1 MAHEIE
7 TFDDGTAAF
16 FTARTDAWHHLGT
29 VTRDCLTAEQ
39 VMTTAR
45 LGGWNVHTVP
55 LTATDITADG
65 VTTVP
70 MTDHFATVRTHP
82 TPAKPDVLG
91 VVGAGYTVV
100 QNEEHCELLNLL
112 VDEAGAHF
120 ETAGS
125 LREGRETF
133 VTMKLPHTI
142 TLAGTNGSDDIDLYL
157 AAMSSHDGTAA
168 WRVIV
173 TPVRI
178 VCANT
183 QRIALRQA
191 KATYA
196 IRHTRSAPAKI
207 AQARQ
212 ALGIVWRYCD
222 ALRDRRPNPDQPD
235 ARPGRVPGHRRPALA
250 HRPHRPRRPR
260 AAGIRD
266 RRNTTL
272 RHLFTD
278 ADTQHTDPRH
288 PLGRAAG
295 HHRVPRP
302 PRPAKDDDVRAAR
315 VLTSH
320 ALGERKQ
327 RAYDLLAAPA
337 DRAVSVE
344 HQTCWVLVCD
354 TCRTELQDPTRR
366 GLRPALRHLDA
377 ATDHA
382 LGLGWHST
390 PTDTPTAT
398 AASPSPPA

>member
-16 FTARTDAWHHLGT
+16 FTARQDAWHRLGVT
-29 VTRDCLTAEQ
+29 TRDCLTAEQ
-39 VMTTAR
+39 VMTTAK
-45 LGGWNVHTVP
+45 LGGWNVHTAP
-55 LTATDITADG
+55 LTATDLTADG
-65 VTTVP
+65 VTTVGVP
-70 MTDHFATVRTHP
+70 DHFATVRTHP
-82 TPAKPDVLG
+82 QTGQPDVLG
-91 VVGAGYTVV
+91 VVGSGYTVV

-125 LREGRETF
+125 LRGGRETF
-133 VTMKLPHTI
+133 VTMKLPQTV
-142 TLAGTNGSDDIDLYL
+142 TLTGTNGSDDIELYL

-183 QRIALRQA
+183 QRMALRQA

-196 IRHTRSAPAKI
+196 IRHTRTAKAKI

-212 ALGIVWRYCD
+212 ALGIVWRYAEAFESEAQQLINSTLVLD
-222 ALRDRRPNPDQPD
+222 EFQAIVDKLWPTDPTDIPS
-235 ARPGRVPGHRRPALA
+235 
-250 HRPHRPRRPR
+250 PR

-272 RHLFTD
+272 RSLFSE
-278 ADTQHTDPRH
+278 ADTQHAIRGTRW
-288 PLGRAAG
+288 AG
-295 HHRVPRP
+295 LQAITEYLDHHT
-302 PRPAKDDDVRAAR
+302 PARDDDVRAAR

-327 RAYDLLAAPA
+327 RAYDLL
-337 DRAVSVE
+337 
-344 HQTCWVLVCD
+344 
-354 TCRTELQDPTRR
+354 
-366 GLRPALRHLDA
+366 
-377 ATDHA
+377 
-382 LGLGWHST
+382 
-390 PTDTPTAT
+390 TAH
-398 AASPSPPA
+398 

>member
-16 FTARTDAWHHLGT
+16 FTARTDAWHRLG
-29 VTRDCLTAEQ
+29 VTTTDCLTAEQ
-39 VMTTAR
+39 VMTTAQ
-45 LGGWNVHTVP
+45 LGGWNVHTVG
-55 LTATDITADG
+55 LTATEITPDG
-65 VTTVP
+65 VTTLAVP
-70 MTDHFATVRTHP
+70 DHFATVRTHP
-82 TPAKPDVLG
+82 TSGQPDVLG

-125 LREGRETF
+125 LRDGRETF
-133 VTMKLPHTI
+133 VTMKLPQ
-142 TLAGTNGSDDIDLYL
+142 TLMLEGSNGRDDIDLYL

-183 QRIALRQA
+183 QRMALRAA

-196 IRHTRSAPAKI
+196 IRHTRTAKAKI

-212 ALGIVWRYCD
+212 ALGIVWRYCEEFETAAQNLINSTLVLD
-222 ALRDRRPNPDQPD
+222 EFQQIVDQLWPTD
-235 ARPGRVPGHRRPALA
+235 PTDMVG
-250 HRPHRPRRPR
+250 PR

-266 RRNTTL
+266 RRNQSL
-272 RHLFTD
+272 RSLFSE
-278 ADTQHTDPRH
+278 ADTQQSIRGTRW
-288 PLGRAAG
+288 AG
-295 HHRVPRP
+295 LQAITEYLDHHA
-302 PRPAKDDDVRAAR
+302 PARDDQVRATR

-327 RAYDLLAAPA
+327 RAYDLL
-337 DRAVSVE
+337 
-344 HQTCWVLVCD
+344 
-354 TCRTELQDPTRR
+354 
-366 GLRPALRHLDA
+366 
-377 ATDHA
+377 
-382 LGLGWHST
+382 
-390 PTDTPTAT
+390 TAH
-398 AASPSPPA
+398 

>member
-16 FTARTDAWHHLGT
+16 VSARTDAWHRLGT

-45 LGGWNVHTVP
+45 LGGWNVHTVA
-55 LTATDITADG
+55 LTATDLTPDG
-65 VTTVP
+65 VTTLP
-70 MTDHFATVRTHP
+70 IADHFATVRTHP
-82 TPAKPDVLG
+82 HTGRPDVLG

-125 LREGRETF
+125 LRGGRETF
-133 VTMKLPHTI
+133 VTMKLPQSI
-142 TLAGTNGSDDIDLYL
+142 TLAGTNGSDDVELYL
-157 AAMSSHDGTAA
+157 AAMSSHDGSAA

-183 QRIALRQA
+183 QRLALRQA
-191 KATYA
+191 RATYS
-196 IRHTRSAPAKI
+196 IRHTRSAKGRI

-212 ALGIVWRYCD
+212 ALGIVWRYAEEFETAAQKLINRSLELD
-222 ALRDRRPNPDQPD
+222 EFQEIVDDVWNVSDDPTDTL
-235 ARPGRVPGHRRPALA
+235 G
-250 HRPHRPRRPR
+250 PR

-272 RHLFTD
+272 RGLFLD
-278 ADTQHTDPRH
+278 AETQQSIRGTRW
-288 PLGRAAG
+288 AG
-295 HHRVPRP
+295 LQAITEYLDHYA
-302 PRPAKDDDVRAAR
+302 PAKDDQVRATR

-320 ALGERKQ
+320 SVAERKQ
-327 RAYDLLAAPA
+327 RAYDLLA
-337 DRAVSVE
+337 
-344 HQTCWVLVCD
+344 
-354 TCRTELQDPTRR
+354 TR
-366 GLRPALRHLDA
+366 
-377 ATDHA
+377 
-382 LGLGWHST
+382 
-390 PTDTPTAT
+390 
-398 AASPSPPA
+398 

>member
-16 FTARTDAWHHLGT
+16 FTARQDAWHRLGVT
-29 VTRDCLTAEQ
+29 TRDCLTAEQ
-39 VMTTAR
+39 VMNTAK

-55 LTATDITADG
+55 LTATDMTPDG
-65 VTTVP
+65 VTTLP
-70 MTDHFATVRTHP
+70 ITDHFATVRTHP
-82 TPAKPDVLG
+82 TTGNADVLG
-91 VVGAGYTVV
+91 VVGSGYTVV

-125 LREGRETF
+125 LRGGRETF
-133 VTMKLPHTI
+133 VTMKLPQSI
-142 TLAGTNGSDDIDLYL
+142 TLSGSNGRDDIELYL

-183 QRIALRQA
+183 QRLALRHA

-196 IRHTRSAPAKI
+196 IRHTRTAKAKI

-212 ALGIVWRYCD
+212 ALGIVWRYAEAFEAEAQNLINQTL
-222 ALRDRRPNPDQPD
+222 ALDEFTQIVDDVWNVSDDPTDTL
-235 ARPGRVPGHRRPALA
+235 G
-250 HRPHRPRRPR
+250 PR

-272 RHLFTD
+272 RGLFLD
-278 ADTQHTDPRH
+278 ADTQHAIRGTRW
-288 PLGRAAG
+288 AG
-295 HHRVPRP
+295 LQAITEYLDHHA
-302 PRPAKDDDVRAAR
+302 PARDDTVRAAR

-327 RAYDLLAAPA
+327 RAYDLLAA
-337 DRAVSVE
+337 
-344 HQTCWVLVCD
+344 L
-354 TCRTELQDPTRR
+354 
-366 GLRPALRHLDA
+366 
-377 ATDHA
+377 
-382 LGLGWHST
+382 
-390 PTDTPTAT
+390 
-398 AASPSPPA
+398 

>member
-16 FTARTDAWHHLGT
+16 VTARQDAWHQLGT
-29 VTRDCLTAEQ
+29 LTRDCLTAEE

-55 LTATDITADG
+55 LTATEITDDG
-65 VTTVP
+65 VTTLPVS
-70 MTDHFATVRTHP
+70 DHFATVRTHP
-82 TPAKPDVLG
+82 YTGRPDVLG

-125 LREGRETF
+125 LRGGRETF
-133 VTMKLPHTI
+133 VTMKLPHTL
-142 TLAGTNGSDDIDLYL
+142 TLQASNGCDDIELYL

-183 QRIALRQA
+183 QRLALGSA
-191 KATYA
+191 KASYA
-196 IRHTRSAPAKI
+196 IRHTRSAQAKI

-222 ALRDRRPNPDQPD
+222 EFETAAQTLINQTLVLDEFQAIVDKLWPTDPTDLV
-235 ARPGRVPGHRRPALA
+235 GR
-250 HRPHRPRRPR
+250 R

-266 RRNTTL
+266 RRNTAL

-278 ADTQHTDPRH
+278 ADTQQAICGTRWAGLQAITEYLDHHSPARNDDI
-288 PLGRAAG
+288 RAT
-295 HHRVPRP
+295 
-302 PRPAKDDDVRAAR
+302 R

-320 ALGERKQ
+320 ALADRKQ
-327 RAYDLLAAPA
+327 RAYDLLAT
-337 DRAVSVE
+337 
-344 HQTCWVLVCD
+344 H
-354 TCRTELQDPTRR
+354 
-366 GLRPALRHLDA
+366 
-377 ATDHA
+377 
-382 LGLGWHST
+382 
-390 PTDTPTAT
+390 
-398 AASPSPPA
+398 